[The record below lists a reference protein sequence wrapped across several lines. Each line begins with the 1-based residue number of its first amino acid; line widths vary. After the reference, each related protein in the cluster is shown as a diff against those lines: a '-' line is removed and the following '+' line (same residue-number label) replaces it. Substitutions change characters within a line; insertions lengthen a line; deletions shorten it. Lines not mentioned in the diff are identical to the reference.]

1 MTATA
6 RTSTLGGR
14 LLFLA
19 IPAFVVCLG
28 LRNGWD
34 LGLSSMVAPAAPTG
48 PLVEVTETLRPSRSS
63 PTPQVT
69 PSTIPGIPVS
79 RPQLPTPQLPTP
91 QLPTPQL
98 PPTIGAPPA
107 TLMMGFWNLENFFD
121 DHDDG
126 RNGQGDKE
134 YDTMFAKHP
143 ELFRLKLDKLCE
155 GILSLAPGR
164 GPDIMAM
171 AEVEDIRAAQELQ
184 AALNARIPDPN
195 LHYKNL
201 LMKEM
206 NSGRHI
212 APAILTRLPVAAD
225 RTKAVGSRLRILEGH
240 VVANNHDLTVIVGH
254 WTSRLPS
261 KTGNGSDRRMEYA
274 EKMYGEANAIYHANP
289 KADILLCGDFNDNPT
304 DPSVTQGLGSSRRSE
319 PAPVAGRA
327 SPSLRPVRQLA
338 AQCRLRDAL
347 LPGLEPVRP
356 VPRQSRHARPRRLGV
371 RSDDGPHRQPPGP
384 AERSAASAMAL
395 RQREGEGAARVQR
408 SLPGDGGAVGGA
420 VIISAR

>member
-6 RTSTLGGR
+6 RQSTLGGR
-14 LLFLA
+14 LLLLA
-19 IPAFVVCLG
+19 FPICLAFLG
-28 LRNGWD
+28 LKNGCD
-34 LGLSSMVAPAAPTG
+34 LGIPSVAPSG
-48 PLVEVTETLRPSRSS
+48 PLVEVTQVLRPNQPARAPQS
-63 PTPQVT
+63 P
-69 PSTIPGIPVS
+69 PSIPGIPVS
-79 RPQLPTPQLPTP
+79 RPQMPQLPQTP
-91 QLPTPQL
+91 TV
-98 PPTIGAPPA
+98 GAPPA
-107 TLMMGFWNLENFFD
+107 PLMMGFWNLENFFD

-126 RNGQGDKE
+126 RTGQGDKE

-184 AALNARIPDPN
+184 AALNARISDPS

-206 NSGRHI
+206 NNGRHI

-225 RTKAVGSRLRILEGH
+225 RTKAVGSRQRILEGH
-240 VVANNHDLTVIVGH
+240 VVVDGHDLTLIVGH

-261 KTGNGSDRRMEYA
+261 KTGNGSDKRMEYA

-304 DPSVTQGLGSSRRSE
+304 DPSVTQGLHSVGD
-319 PAPVAGRA
+319 P
-327 SPSLRPVRQLA
+327 RQLA
-338 AQCRLRDAL
+338 SPDGHLRLYGLFDNWTPKAGYGTLYYQGWNLFDQFHVSPGMLDREGWSCDPTTVRIGSHLAQPSD
-347 LPGLEPVRP
+347 PQHRP
-356 VPRQSRHARPRRLGV
+356 WRFGNEKEKGV
-371 RSDDGPHRQPPGP
+371 RGYSDHFPVTVGL
-384 AERSAASAMAL
+384 SV
-395 RQREGEGAARVQR
+395 AR
-408 SLPGDGGAVGGA
+408 
-420 VIISAR
+420 